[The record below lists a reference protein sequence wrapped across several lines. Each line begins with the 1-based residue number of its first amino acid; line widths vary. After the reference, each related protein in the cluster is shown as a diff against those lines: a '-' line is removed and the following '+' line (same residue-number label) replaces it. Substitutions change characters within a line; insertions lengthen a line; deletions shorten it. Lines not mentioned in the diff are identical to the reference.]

1 MSGKRNLARENQIRR
16 LMTKRKNADKVMIG
30 YIKTLHPAIYAE
42 ADKYLQNL
50 TKEYPDKKDLS
61 KTNGFQYLLKNKL
74 VKMGNFQLRIKLKDY
89 RKASD
94 PAAEVTTPNLLAEV
108 TTADP
113 AAEVTTPNS
122 LAEVTTA
129 DPAAEVTTPNS
140 LAEVTTADPAAEV
153 TTPNSPAEVTTAN
166 SLAEMTTPD
175 PQDATLPLM
184 SEETLE
190 AIMADLREDPDIAN
204 FLNNLEYELDDC
216 PLW

>member
-16 LMTKRKNADKVMIG
+16 LATKRKNADKVMIG

-50 TKEYPDKKDLS
+50 TKEYPDKRDLS
-61 KTNGFQYLLKNKL
+61 KTKSFQYLLKNKV
-74 VKMGNFQLRIKLKDY
+74 VKMDNFELRIELKDY

-94 PAAEVTTPNLLAEV
+94 PAAEVTTPNSPAELTTTDPAAEVTTPNSPAEV

-122 LAEVTTA
+122 LAE
-129 DPAAEVTTPNS
+129 
-140 LAEVTTADPAAEV
+140 
-153 TTPNSPAEVTTAN
+153 
-166 SLAEMTTPD
+166 MTTPD

-184 SEETLE
+184 DEETLE
-190 AIMADLREDPDIAN
+190 LIMADLREDPTIAT

>member
-16 LMTKRKNADKVMIG
+16 LATKRKNADKVMIG
-30 YIKTLHPAIYAE
+30 YIKTVHPAIYAE

-61 KTNGFQYLLKNKL
+61 KTKSFQYLLKNKV
-74 VKMGNFQLRIKLKDY
+74 VKMDNFELRIELKDY

-94 PAAEVTTPNLLAEV
+94 PAAEVTTPNS
-108 TTADP
+108 P
-113 AAEVTTPNS
+113 
-122 LAEVTTA
+122 
-129 DPAAEVTTPNS
+129 
-140 LAEVTTADPAAEV
+140 AEVTTADPAAEV
-153 TTPNSPAEVTTAN
+153 TTPNSPAEVTTADPA
-166 SLAEMTTPD
+166 AEVTTPD

-184 SEETLE
+184 DEETLE
-190 AIMADLREDPDIAN
+190 LIMADLREDPTIAT